1 MIEGV
6 IEVVG
11 RAGLIRFE
19 LVGLVPASTLDDDAD
34 DDDQE
39 AVSARIA
46 RWSGEMKGKT
56 GSGSNWRGFIRRVR

>member
-1 MIEGV
+1 M
-6 IEVVG
+6 G

-56 GSGSNWRGFIRRVR
+56 GSGSN